1 MIKLH
6 QDHGWSCG
14 SHDEELKNV
23 ISSLKENSNNAKI
36 SLFID
41 NIEGVDYASD
51 MGADLIE
58 IHTGAFSKAINNG
71 DLATIDEI
79 KKIIN
84 HAMSLNLNINAGHD
98 LNLNNLHYLVEIG
111 NINEVSIGH
120 AIIVDSLQYGFEETI
135 SRYIEIIRK

>member
-1 MIKLH
+1 
-6 QDHGWSCG
+6 
-14 SHDEELKNV
+14 
-23 ISSLKENSNNAKI
+23 
-36 SLFID
+36 
-41 NIEGVDYASD
+41 

-58 IHTGAFSKAINNG
+58 IHTGAFSKAINNR

-84 HAMSLNLNINAGHD
+84 HAMSLNLNVNAGHD